1 MQQKYATLS
10 LPRHIPPG
18 PQKGN
23 CILTLQPDVLYIAY
37 LYPRCYKERN
47 LALHVDRPKKWI
59 QLHKELKYSYK
70 QRIKTQISF
79 DSSLFLN
86 LQAFRW

>member
-37 LYPRCYKERN
+37 TLVATKKEI
-47 LALHVDRPKKWI
+47 LHYEDRPKKWI
-59 QLHKELKYSYK
+59 Q
-70 QRIKTQISF
+70 
-79 DSSLFLN
+79 
-86 LQAFRW
+86 